1 MVWIDVQ
8 ISVKNN
14 SNRELLPSRGAG
26 AMPSGVAAPGE
37 KWA

>member
-14 SNRELLPSRGAG
+14 SNRELLRCRAAG
-26 AMPSGVAAPGE
+26 TMPSGVAAPGE